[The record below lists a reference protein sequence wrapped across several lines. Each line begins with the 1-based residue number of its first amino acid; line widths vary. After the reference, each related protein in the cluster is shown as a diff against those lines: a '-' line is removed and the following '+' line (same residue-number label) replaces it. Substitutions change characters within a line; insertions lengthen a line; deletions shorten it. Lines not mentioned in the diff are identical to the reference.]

1 MNPFDL
7 LKNAGQLKE
16 QAKKIQ
22 DEIKNQL
29 GPMVAGMKCR
39 ILFAKVPAAVKWLL

>member
-22 DEIKNQL
+22 DEMQNIVCEGSSGGK
-29 GPMVAGMKCR
+29 MVT
-39 ILFAKVPAAVKWLL
+39 VKMNGTFY

>member
-22 DEIKNQL
+22 DEIKECT
-29 GPMVAGMKCR
+29 P
-39 ILFAKVPAAVKWLL
+39 

>member
-22 DEIKNQL
+22 DEMQN
-29 GPMVAGMKCR
+29 M
-39 ILFAKVPAAVKWLL
+39 VPAAVKWLL